1 MHENQTHTVL
11 WDQMKEEEEKEY
23 MNHTLLDTMMELNQL
38 HYPDLQTIMTER
50 EGDEEGEKGNR

>member
-23 MNHTLLDTMMELNQL
+23 MNHTLLDTMMELN
-38 HYPDLQTIMTER
+38 
-50 EGDEEGEKGNR
+50 